1 MPRRKSRVSRDISG
15 VSSED
20 DRPLDDA
27 QSEEE
32 ESHLNIIK
40 VRVARE
46 K

>member
-1 MPRRKSRVSRDISG
+1 MARRKSRVSRDISG

>member
-15 VSSED
+15 FNSED
-20 DRPLDDA
+20 GHSPGDA

-32 ESHLNIIK
+32 ESHLDIIK
-40 VRVARE
+40 VRVAKE